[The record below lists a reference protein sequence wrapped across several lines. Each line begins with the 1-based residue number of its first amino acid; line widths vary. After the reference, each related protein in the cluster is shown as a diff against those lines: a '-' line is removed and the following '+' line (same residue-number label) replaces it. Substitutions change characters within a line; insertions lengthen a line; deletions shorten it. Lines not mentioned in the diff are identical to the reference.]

1 MITNDEY
8 EKRKEALEGA
18 SMVTIWE
25 NIHPASL
32 AGKVTLS
39 FDEEKELFFWFI
51 ERLMYEGKVK
61 FGNSGEFWTGTI
73 KEQVSKFRES
83 FPNSPEEMEC
93 GAFNGYW
100 FLSDACPA
108 GLVWIHENGYQDWT

>member
-1 MITNDEY
+1 MITIEQY

-25 NIHPASL
+25 NIHPDSL
-32 AGKVTLS
+32 SGKITLS
-39 FDEEKELFFWFI
+39 FFEEKELFLWFI
-51 ERLMYEGKVK
+51 VCLMNEGKVK
-61 FGNSGEFWTGTI
+61 LGNGGEFWTGTI
-73 KEQVSKFRES
+73 QEQIVKLRQR
-83 FPNSPEEMEC
+83 FPHSPEEMEC

>member
-1 MITNDEY
+1 
-8 EKRKEALEGA
+8 
-18 SMVTIWE
+18 S
-25 NIHPASL
+25 
-32 AGKVTLS
+32 GKITLS
-39 FDEEKELFFWFI
+39 FDEEKELFLWFI

-61 FGNSGEFWTGTI
+61 LGNGGEFWTGTI

-100 FLSDACPA
+100 FLSDTCPA

>member
-1 MITNDEY
+1 MITKDEY
-8 EKRKEALEGA
+8 KKRKEALEGA

-32 AGKVTLS
+32 SGKITLS
-39 FDEEKELFFWFI
+39 FDEEKELFLWFI

-61 FGNSGEFWTGTI
+61 LGNGGKFWTGTI

-93 GAFNGYW
+93 G
-100 FLSDACPA
+100 
-108 GLVWIHENGYQDWT
+108 

>member
-32 AGKVTLS
+32 SGKITLS

-61 FGNSGEFWTGTI
+61 FGNGGVFWTGTI
-73 KEQVSKFRES
+73 KEQISKFRES
-83 FPNSPEEMEC
+83 IGFYLMLVLRGLS
-93 GAFNGYW
+93 GFTKTVTRIGLRRDRLANGIY
-100 FLSDACPA
+100 L
-108 GLVWIHENGYQDWT
+108 Y